1 LFNETLFNFFNWIKK
16 KIKIIPNNEVPKL
29 RVSIPTKEVIIKEE
43 KIEIKKENNPSTF
56 KEKIKYID
64 KPNNTPVSG
73 LSISS
78 LKIKK
83 ELENSINE
91 KNNLIDDSKS
101 VINDFDN
108 DQLLVSW
115 ENFYKELI
123 KNGRKNLASILLID
137 NPKIINRNEIHFT
150 LTNDTNKIE
159 LEKNKNELVKFLK
172 KSLRNSQIKLIINV
186 DKIKEKKFI
195 YTPSEKYEKLKSI
208 NPSIEKIRKDFKLN
222 L

>member
-1 LFNETLFNFFNWIKK
+1 M
-16 KIKIIPNNEVPKL
+16 
-29 RVSIPTKEVIIKEE
+29 
-43 KIEIKKENNPSTF
+43 
-56 KEKIKYID
+56 
-64 KPNNTPVSG
+64 
-73 LSISS
+73 
-78 LKIKK
+78 
-83 ELENSINE
+83 
-91 KNNLIDDSKS
+91 IDDSKS
-101 VINDFDN
+101 VTNDFDN

>member
-1 LFNETLFNFFNWIKK
+1 
-16 KIKIIPNNEVPKL
+16 
-29 RVSIPTKEVIIKEE
+29 
-43 KIEIKKENNPSTF
+43 
-56 KEKIKYID
+56 
-64 KPNNTPVSG
+64 
-73 LSISS
+73 

-91 KNNLIDDSKS
+91 KNKLIDDSKGLT
-101 VINDFDN
+101 NDFDN
-108 DQLLVSW
+108 DQLLVSL
-115 ENFYKELI
+115 EDFYKELI

-150 LTNDTNKIE
+150 LTNETNKIE
-159 LEKNKNELVKFLK
+159 LEKNKNELIKFLK

-186 DKIKEKKFI
+186 DKIKEKKFV

>member
-1 LFNETLFNFFNWIKK
+1 
-16 KIKIIPNNEVPKL
+16 
-29 RVSIPTKEVIIKEE
+29 
-43 KIEIKKENNPSTF
+43 
-56 KEKIKYID
+56 
-64 KPNNTPVSG
+64 
-73 LSISS
+73 

-91 KNNLIDDSKS
+91 KNKLIDDSKGLT
-101 VINDFDN
+101 NDFDN

-115 ENFYKELI
+115 EDFYKELI

-150 LTNDTNKIE
+150 LTNETNKIE
-159 LEKNKNELVKFLK
+159 LEKNKNELIKFLK

-186 DKIKEKKFI
+186 DKIKEKKFV

>member
-1 LFNETLFNFFNWIKK
+1 VT
-16 KIKIIPNNEVPKL
+16 
-29 RVSIPTKEVIIKEE
+29 
-43 KIEIKKENNPSTF
+43 
-56 KEKIKYID
+56 
-64 KPNNTPVSG
+64 
-73 LSISS
+73 
-78 LKIKK
+78 
-83 ELENSINE
+83 
-91 KNNLIDDSKS
+91 
-101 VINDFDN
+101 NDFDN